1 MRIST
6 SYQYDSYSSQIA
18 TSQARYLEA
27 QQRVATGKRLNRPSD
42 DPAGVATV
50 LSVKSLKATTEQYQ
64 RNVQRAKGVL
74 GFTESA
80 LGEAN
85 TLFRR
90 AYELTLRA
98 ANSITDQT
106 GREAMVAEVT
116 EIQRRLVDLGNTKG
130 PSGEYVFAG
139 QANDAR
145 PFSVSGTSLTYSGDA
160 GQILVETG
168 PVETLAIN
176 SAGDPLFTNAYAE
189 LENLKNDLMG
199 GNISSLSGVRIAAIQ
214 DTLNAFSQER
224 GAVGARLRTVD
235 DLTARYSRMADE
247 FTKHISD
254 VEDVDVDQAIMQY
267 RLAETA
273 YTAALQVAS
282 QGFRLS
288 LMDFISG

>member
-18 TSQARYLEA
+18 ASQARYLAA
-27 QQRVATGKRLNRPSD
+27 QQQVATGKRIARPSD
-42 DPAGVATV
+42 DPAGVATI
-50 LSVKSLKATTEQYQ
+50 LSVRSLKATTEQYQ

-98 ANSITDQT
+98 ANSSTDQT
-106 GREAMVAEVT
+106 GREAMVAEVS
-116 EIQRRLVDLGNTKG
+116 EIQRRLVALGNTQG

-145 PFSVSGTSLTYSGDA
+145 PFSVSGSTLAYTGD
-160 GQILVETG
+160 GGNILVETG
-168 PVETLAIN
+168 PVDTLAIN
-176 SAGDPLFTNAYAE
+176 TQGDPMFANAYTE

-199 GNISSLSGVRIAAIQ
+199 GNISSLSGVRIEGIQ
-214 DTLNAFSQER
+214 NTLNAFSQER
-224 GAVGARLRTVD
+224 GVVGSKLRTVE
-235 DLTARYSRMADE
+235 DLTERYTRMSDE
-247 FTKHISD
+247 FTKHIAD
-254 VEDVDVDQAIMQY
+254 VEEVDVDRAIMQY

-288 LMDFISG
+288 LMDFIRG